1 MSNFNYSRFGITF
14 RWIERYSRNTMIRV
28 LFLALAVYLF
38 ILLMSTVTASY
49 KGIPA
54 DMQQLTLLRAIRSCG
69 MAYFIWVVISGTWFC
84 PNIKTKQQ
92 RITVKMLPATAF
104 EKFLSHMA
112 WLAIQLI
119 GMALMFCL
127 ADVIRVALFAALGL
141 DWIQWGIPVFF
152 SINDVAGN
160 IYILGVKSAAVYAA
174 CAAWLLWAQSL
185 YVLGN
190 ILLNRYSEVIV
201 SVIHVI
207 LIVALVWIVSKSGS
221 GTATADI
228 TMTAETAAYTAMTAF
243 ALLGIFNWVMAYR
256 LYSRMQVINNKL
268 INL

>member
-1 MSNFNYSRFGITF
+1 MATKKEIATIAGCMFFLYMVPFIMSVISTQGEPDIVADASIENATLVCTFFFGV
-14 RWIERYSRNTMIRV
+14 YTMI
-28 LFLALAVYLF
+28 
-38 ILLMSTVTASY
+38 
-49 KGIPA
+49 
-54 DMQQLTLLRAIRSCG
+54 
-69 MAYFIWVVISGTWFC
+69 SGCWIM
-84 PNIKTKQQ
+84 NNMKTKEQ
-92 RITVKMLPATAF
+92 RITFKMLPATAL

-152 SINDVAGN
+152 NISRVAGDM
-160 IYILGVKSAAVYAA
+160 YILGVKPAAVYAA

-185 YVLGN
+185 YVLGS
-190 ILLNRYSEVIV
+190 ILLNRYNSVIV
-201 SVIHVI
+201 SAIHVI

-221 GTATADI
+221 GTAPADI

>member
-38 ILLMSTVTASY
+38 ILLMNTVTASY

-69 MAYFIWVVISGTWFC
+69 MAYFFWVIISGTWFC
-84 PNIKTKQQ
+84 QNIKTKQQ
-92 RITVKMLPATAF
+92 RITVKMLPATAL

-152 SINDVAGN
+152 N
-160 IYILGVKSAAVYAA
+160 I
-174 CAAWLLWAQSL
+174 SL
-185 YVLGN
+185 SL
-190 ILLNRYSEVIV
+190 
-201 SVIHVI
+201 IHI
-207 LIVALVWIVSKSGS
+207 
-221 GTATADI
+221 
-228 TMTAETAAYTAMTAF
+228 
-243 ALLGIFNWVMAYR
+243 
-256 LYSRMQVINNKL
+256 
-268 INL
+268 

>member
-14 RWIERYSRNTMIRV
+14 RWIERYSRNTMIKV

-38 ILLMSTVTASY
+38 ILLTNTITASY
-49 KGIPA
+49 KGMSA
-54 DMQQLTLLRAIRSCG
+54 DMQQLTLLRAIRRCG
-69 MAYFIWVVISGTWFC
+69 VAYFIWVIISGTWFC

-92 RITVKMLPATAF
+92 RITVKMLPATNL
-104 EKFLSHMA
+104 EKFLSHIA
-112 WLAIQLI
+112 WLAVQLI
-119 GMALMFCL
+119 GMALIFCL
-127 ADVIRVALFAALGL
+127 ADVIRMALFAALGL

-152 SINDVAGN
+152 DVSGVAGDM
-160 IYILGVKSAAVYAA
+160 YILGVKSATVYAA

-185 YVLGN
+185 FVLGN
-190 ILLNRYSEVIV
+190 ILLNRYSSIIV
-201 SVIHVI
+201 SAIHVI
-207 LIVALVWIVSKSGS
+207 LIVALVWLVVKSN
-221 GTATADI
+221 TDATITDITLTAD
-228 TMTAETAAYTAMTAF
+228 TVAYIALAIF

>member
-38 ILLMSTVTASY
+38 ILLMNTVTASY

-54 DMQQLTLLRAIRSCG
+54 DM
-69 MAYFIWVVISGTWFC
+69 
-84 PNIKTKQQ
+84 
-92 RITVKMLPATAF
+92 
-104 EKFLSHMA
+104 
-112 WLAIQLI
+112 QLI

-152 SINDVAGN
+152 NISRVAGDM
-160 IYILGVKSAAVYAA
+160 YILGVKSAAVYAA

-185 YVLGN
+185 YVLGS
-190 ILLNRYSEVIV
+190 ILLNRYNSVIV
-201 SVIHVI
+201 SAIHVI

-221 GTATADI
+221 GTAPADI
-228 TMTAETAAYTAMTAF
+228 TMTAETASYTAMTAF